1 MHTGQFLYTIVLEM
15 IAGIKHCYLRKKT
28 LLFEKNTIFYLCDF
42 LISAT

>member
-28 LLFEKNTIFYLCDF
+28 LLFEKKYDF
-42 LISAT
+42 LLVRFFN